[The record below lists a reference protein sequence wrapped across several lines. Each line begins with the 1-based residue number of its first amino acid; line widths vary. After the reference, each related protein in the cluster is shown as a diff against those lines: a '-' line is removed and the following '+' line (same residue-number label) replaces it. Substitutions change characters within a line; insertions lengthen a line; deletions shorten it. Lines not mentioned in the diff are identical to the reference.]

1 MNFIKKIADGHF
13 DNEAHL
19 QMQKFSRGEF
29 KNKALIEVK
38 NSNGRYTISTGP
50 EFANDLVKTVAEK
63 LDELK
68 TEVTGAIISTLDL
81 DKELDF
87 KSKKQFMGVK
97 QYIIEKE
104 MSGKEIANLLEKF
117 PKAFFALSFNSERG
131 DILKTKVKAPKSAKP
146 KTKEETPKADFCKL
160 TTKDERIAKDFVWE
174 KDNFKEAEI
183 SHDFIIEEIKIPEE
197 LKKEKDFAK
206 IRELSKRKGKII
218 RKGEIDSQPFK
229 KEIKFEA

>member
-13 DNEAHL
+13 DNEVHL

-29 KNKALIEVK
+29 KNKALIKIK
-38 NSNGRYTISTGP
+38 NSNGKYTISTGP

>member
-29 KNKALIEVK
+29 KNKALIKIK
-38 NSNGRYTISTGP
+38 NSNGKYTISTGP